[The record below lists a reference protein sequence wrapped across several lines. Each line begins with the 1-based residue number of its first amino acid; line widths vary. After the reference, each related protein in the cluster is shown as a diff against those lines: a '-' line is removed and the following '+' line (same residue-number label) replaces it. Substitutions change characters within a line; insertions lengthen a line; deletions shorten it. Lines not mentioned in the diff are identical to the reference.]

1 MYNTPNNNT
10 SMHIRDIQSE
20 ALHDKFTESAVDC
33 PYVEGTVR
41 SLVSFGMIDGI
52 AIGWWARGFPIGGW
66 IDRITVD
73 GEEMSSESINGFFT
87 GGRSKLLVIIED

>member
-1 MYNTPNNNT
+1 MSVYSAPNNKT

-20 ALHDKFTESAVDC
+20 ALHDKFTESAVVC

-52 AIGWWARGFPIGGW
+52 AIGWLAMGFLIGG
-66 IDRITVD
+66 
-73 GEEMSSESINGFFT
+73 
-87 GGRSKLLVIIED
+87 LLS